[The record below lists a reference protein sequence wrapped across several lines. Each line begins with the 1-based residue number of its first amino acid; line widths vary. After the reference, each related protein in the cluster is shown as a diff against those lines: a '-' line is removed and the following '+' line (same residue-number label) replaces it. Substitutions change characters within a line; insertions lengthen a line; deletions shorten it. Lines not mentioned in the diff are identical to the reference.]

1 MVLKILN
8 KIEYLFYKCYNQQL
22 FKKVRCDLATLCIGP
37 EYYKDFNIRHPE
49 KLLIGNHTA
58 ISGNCMINAMGG
70 VKMGEFCHIAK
81 GLTIYSHNHN
91 FKSEEFIPYDNKKL
105 LRPVEIG
112 DAVWIGANVTI
123 APGVKIGHGVVISS
137 GAIVF
142 GEIPDCAIVRGNPA
156 VVIKYRDKEL
166 FWKLYKERKL
176 K

>member
-105 LRPVEIG
+105 LR
-112 DAVWIGANVTI
+112 DR
-123 APGVKIGHGVVISS
+123 KSVV
-137 GAIVF
+137 
-142 GEIPDCAIVRGNPA
+142 
-156 VVIKYRDKEL
+156 
-166 FWKLYKERKL
+166 
-176 K
+176 